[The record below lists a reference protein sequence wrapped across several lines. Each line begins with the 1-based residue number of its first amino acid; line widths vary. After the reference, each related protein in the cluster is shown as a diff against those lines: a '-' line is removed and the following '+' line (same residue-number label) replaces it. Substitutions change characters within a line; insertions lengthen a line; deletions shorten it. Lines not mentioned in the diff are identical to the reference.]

1 MLRLEG
7 VGKDFSVPGQ
17 PPLTILE
24 NVSLHVPESTS
35 LSIVGRSGSG
45 KSTLLSLL
53 AGLEKPTRGK
63 IFIHGTEVTAL
74 GENALSDF
82 RARNVGIVFQNFQLL
97 QHFTALGNVML
108 AAELAGVES
117 PRDAAAAALDE
128 VGLGARHDHAPVR
141 LSGGEQQRVAI
152 ARALVGTPRLLLC
165 DEPTGNLDPDNAE
178 HVFELLMSLRAKR
191 GTGLVLITHDT
202 DLANRCEVRVHVERG
217 RVSRIE
223 AQRASHEPHGGLP
236 T

>member
-1 MLRLEG
+1 MLQLEG
-7 VGKDFSVPGQ
+7 VGKDFPVPGAAA
-17 PPLTILE
+17 LTILE
-24 NVSLHVPESTS
+24 NVSLDVPQSTS

-53 AGLEKPTRGK
+53 AGLERPTRGR
-63 IFIHGTEVTAL
+63 ILIHGTDITSL
-74 GENALSDF
+74 SENALSDF

-97 QHFTALGNVML
+97 PHFTALGNVML
-108 AAELAGVES
+108 AAELAGIDS
-117 PRDAAAAALDE
+117 PREAAAAALSE
-128 VGLGARHDHAPVR
+128 VGLAARTDHSPVR

-191 GTGLVLITHDT
+191 GTGLVLITHDAQ
-202 DLANRCEVRVHVERG
+202 LAARCEVRVHVERG
-217 RVSRIE
+217 RVSHVDDTSPEKRGTP
-223 AQRASHEPHGGLP
+223 S
-236 T
+236 

>member
-1 MLRLEG
+1 MLQLEG
-7 VGKDFSVPGQ
+7 VGKDFPVPGAAA
-17 PPLTILE
+17 LTILE
-24 NVSLHVPESTS
+24 NVSLDVPQSTS

-53 AGLEKPTRGK
+53 AGLERPTRGR
-63 IFIHGTEVTAL
+63 ILIHGTDITSL
-74 GENALSDF
+74 SENALSDF

-97 QHFTALGNVML
+97 PHFTALGNVML
-108 AAELAGVES
+108 AAELAGIES
-117 PRDAAAAALDE
+117 PREAAAAALSE
-128 VGLGARHDHAPVR
+128 VGLAARTDHSPVR

-191 GTGLVLITHDT
+191 GTGLVLITHDAQ
-202 DLANRCEVRVHVERG
+202 LAARCEVRVHVERG
-217 RVSRIE
+217 RVSHVDATSPVKRGTP
-223 AQRASHEPHGGLP
+223 S
-236 T
+236 